1 MNYISLKSDDD
12 DDQTNAPDMVGLEEY
27 EAKMILAGE
36 LYHRGRLSLGQA
48 ATLVDMSKCSFIE
61 TIGNF
66 GYSVFGDDE
75 EELVNDI
82 RNA

>member
-1 MNYISLKSDDD
+1 MTMIIKL
-12 DDQTNAPDMVGLEEY
+12 TPPDMVGLEEY

-48 ATLVDMSKCSFIE
+48 ATLVGMTKRSFIE

-75 EELVNDI
+75 EELINDI

>member
-1 MNYISLKSDDD
+1 MTITIQLDP
-12 DDQTNAPDMVGLEEY
+12 PDMAALSEY

-36 LYHRGRLSLGQA
+36 LYKRGRLSLGQA
-48 ATLVDMSKCSFIE
+48 AQLVGISKRSFIE

-66 GYSVFGDDE
+66 GYSVFGEDE
-75 EELVNDI
+75 DELLNDI